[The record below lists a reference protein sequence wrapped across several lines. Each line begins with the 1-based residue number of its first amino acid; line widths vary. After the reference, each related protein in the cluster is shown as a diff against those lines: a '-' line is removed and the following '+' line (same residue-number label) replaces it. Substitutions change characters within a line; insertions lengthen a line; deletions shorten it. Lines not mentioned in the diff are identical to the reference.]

1 MSDPLEPCYGP
12 QAERSIRTTIDTT
25 RLKRTQVA
33 LAQAYYNAFIAARI
47 GRVSDESIAAI
58 QRRYG
63 NALDR
68 RAKMTDRLSWASPL
82 LSWSCGLGLAVA
94 FALALTGGV
103 YLNGYRLDLAFGL
116 FFLAGL
122 ALKNP
127 LLRLGAW
134 EPKLRYSTPA
144 IPHWILRFGAKRR
157 AAQTLEPLRKLV
169 PFDVQ
174 YDFAAGT
181 VTCTRITPDEATR
194 AWQRPLAGWKIS
206 GEGVILIF
214 NTRTLEEPYLLMHEH
229 VADLDEWLSQNGVQ
243 TLGSD

>member
-1 MSDPLEPCYGP
+1 MSDTLEPCYSP
-12 QAERSIRTTIDTT
+12 QAERSILTTIDTT

-33 LAQAYYNAFIAARI
+33 LAQAYYNAFSSARI
-47 GRVSDESIAAI
+47 GRVSDESIAAT
-58 QRRYG
+58 QKRYS
-63 NALDR
+63 NARDR
-68 RAKMTDRLSWASPL
+68 RAKMTALLSWASPL

-103 YLNGYRLDLAFGL
+103 YLNGYRLDLALGL

-127 LLRLGAW
+127 LLRLRAW
-134 EPKLRYSTPA
+134 EPQFRYWTPA
-144 IPHWILRFGAKRR
+144 IPDWILRFGAKRR
-157 AAQTLEPLRKLV
+157 AAQTLKPLRKLV

-174 YDFAAGT
+174 YDFAART
-181 VTCTRITPDEATR
+181 VTCTRITPDGATFR
-194 AWQRPLAGWKIS
+194 WQRPLEGWKIS
-206 GEGVILIF
+206 GKEVILIF
-214 NTRTLEEPYLLMHEH
+214 NARTLAEPYLIMHEH